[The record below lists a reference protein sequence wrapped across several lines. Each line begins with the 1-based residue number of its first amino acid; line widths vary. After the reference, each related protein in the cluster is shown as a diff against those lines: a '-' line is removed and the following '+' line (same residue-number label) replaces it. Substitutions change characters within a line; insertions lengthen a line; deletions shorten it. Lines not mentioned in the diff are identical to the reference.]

1 MYVRKAWQSLMIPVN
16 AWPFVASQVAEQ
28 SVTIKCMLED
38 TGADAPVPLL
48 NVNSK
53 ILAKVVE
60 YCKQHAPTEGV
71 DNAKAEEL
79 KTWDT
84 EFVKVDQSTLFELIL
99 VRVGWLRWL
108 CGCIRKTR
116 ERVVSFVGCQQHRHA
131 HTGCQLSQ
139 HQRPA

>member
-1 MYVRKAWQSLMIPVN
+1 MAEEIVKLESSDKEIFEVNRNVRWLRTRLATSDATLIN
-16 AWPFVASQVAEQ
+16 ASSPTQVAEQ

-60 YCKQHAPTEGV
+60 YCKQHAPAEGV
-71 DNAKAEEL
+71 DNARTEEL
-79 KTWDT
+79 KTWDA

-99 VRVGWLRWL
+99 VRWGR
-108 CGCIRKTR
+108 G
-116 ERVVSFVGCQQHRHA
+116 
-131 HTGCQLSQ
+131 
-139 HQRPA
+139 